1 MVEAGKVGG
10 DAVAEVGPAAA
21 VGARPTQFRHGKEA
35 GEGEVFRVV
44 FRAVLVERS
53 NLLQHRAVDK
63 LVAPEAALHAE
74 HRARGGI
81 LARGHRIAF
90 LQRNG
95 RHPRGGLHL
104 ARRAA
109 FGKVEIDVRG
119 RRENGL
125 MPEPRGLNGVG
136 HVVPNGCHDGLAH
149 RAALDNLFPADNRF
163 AFLLHHICHHVCE
176 IALQVGGLFQSLA
189 PQNRL
194 ALRTFLP
201 TVVDRLVA
209 ADVDVFGGKE
219 RHGFFKHVG
228 EELVRTFLAHAEQV
242 AADEVLVGHFVLL
255 ARAAEP
261 GIGRHGGEHVGG
273 KLYFGDNLHAPHGG
287 VGNHFL
293 NLLLRVETA
302 EALFV
307 LACPRA
313 HFREAGIFLDFE
325 APARVVD
332 EVELEFVHLI
342 HRHHVDVF
350 LHKVF
355 VVKIACHVE
364 HHASPRVVGSIDHT
378 DAGHAPLCVGLEGR
392 AVDFGRKELQEGLY
406 AVEHAALVVP
416 AYRDALA
423 ADLKRVAFGG
433 RDAQAV
439 DFEHDTGAALLARL
453 FPAKAGGA
461 AHGLQ
466 QVLCLLRAGGIV
478 GNLHVGRQR
487 ERAFLHDY
495 LRGFGDNGNSLRS
508 SACAQSEQ
516 KQAQRGLK

>member
-1 MVEAGKVGG
+1 M
-10 DAVAEVGPAAA
+10 
-21 VGARPTQFRHGKEA
+21 
-35 GEGEVFRVV
+35 
-44 FRAVLVERS
+44 
-53 NLLQHRAVDK
+53 
-63 LVAPEAALHAE
+63 PEA
-74 HRARGGI
+74 
-81 LARGHRIAF
+81 
-90 LQRNG
+90 
-95 RHPRGGLHL
+95 
-104 ARRAA
+104 
-109 FGKVEIDVRG
+109 
-119 RRENGL
+119 
-125 MPEPRGLNGVG
+125 RGLNGVG
-136 HVVPNGCHDGLAH
+136 HVVPNSSHNGLAH
-149 RAALDNLFPADNRF
+149 RATLDNLFPADNRF

-189 PQNRL
+189 PHHRL
-194 ALRTFLP
+194 ALRAFLP
-201 TVVDRLVA
+201 TVVDSLVA
-209 ADVDVFGGKE
+209 AYIDVFGGKE

-242 AADEVLVGHFVLL
+242 AADEVLVGYFVLF

-273 KLYFGDNLHAPHGG
+273 ELDFGDNLHASHGG
-287 VGNHFL
+287 VGYHLLDFL
-293 NLLLRVETA
+293 LSVETA

-307 LACPRA
+307 LACPRSD
-313 HFREAGIFLDFE
+313 FREARIFLDFE

-364 HHASPRVVGSIDHT
+364 HHAAPGMVGRVGHT

-392 AVDFGRKELQEGLY
+392 AVDFGRQELQEGLY

-416 AYRDALA
+416 ANRDALA

-433 RDAQAV
+433 RDAQRV
-439 DFEHDTGAALLARL
+439 YFKHDAGSALLARL

-466 QVLCLLRAGGIV
+466 QVLCLLFAGGIV
-478 GNLHVGRQR
+478 GNRHVGRQR
-487 ERAFLHDY
+487 ERAVLQAH
-495 LRGFGDNGNSLRS
+495 LRGFGDNGNGLRRR
-508 SACAQSEQ
+508 ACARSEQ
-516 KQAQRGLK
+516 KQAECGLKYVFHDV